1 MKKIILLALTLL
13 GFTLANTGI
22 LTPKEESGMGAWLS
36 YELATLDSD
45 VEDFEG
51 AYNISFDYMTSL
63 GLEVGLNMGDE
74 YGDAWKGLELAYHYK
89 SEKWNMALSWAR
101 QLFDDSNDMDTDLLW
116 FTGYSNS
123 RIYGSLGGWSV
134 DGAAFE
140 FELLKFGK
148 IWTFETGA
156 SLGVS
161 YWSSFS
167 SDAGIDKGI
176 LGIDLGYTF

>member
-1 MKKIILLALTLL
+1 MKKIILLILTFL
-13 GFTLANTGI
+13 GFTFANTGM
-22 LTPKEESGMGAWLS
+22 LTPKEESGMGAWGS
-36 YELATLDSD
+36 YGIATLDSD
-45 VEDFEG
+45 NDDFEG
-51 AYNISFDYMTSL
+51 DYDINFDYMTSL
-63 GLEVGLNMGDE
+63 GLEVGLNMGD
-74 YGDAWKGLELAYHYK
+74 GWKGLDLGYHYK
-89 SEKWNMALSWAR
+89 SEKWAMSLSWAR
-101 QLFDDSNDMDTDLLW
+101 QLFDDSDDMDTDVLW

-176 LGIDLGYTF
+176 LGIELGYTF